1 MGNVG
6 IFDMKQIRAVP
17 PSFDADVEP
26 LLRPGPEP
34 YPTAVET
41 VVCRLADWLLIGGD
55 AVLFNLVYPFNPIGS
70 SASPIDARL
79 LAICRLS
86 SSVGHAASV
95 LFRGRVQNAA
105 GRR

>member
-34 YPTAVET
+34 YPTAVENFE
-41 VVCRLADWLLIGGD
+41 AALLPSCPIYNSRYQGEPAAIGNCSG
-55 AVLFNLVYPFNPIGS
+55 G
-70 SASPIDARL
+70 
-79 LAICRLS
+79 
-86 SSVGHAASV
+86 GSV
-95 LFRGRVQNAA
+95 LFTL
-105 GRR
+105 

>member
-41 VVCRLADWLLIGGD
+41 VVCRLADWLLIRRG
-55 AVLFNLVYPFNPIGS
+55 
-70 SASPIDARL
+70 
-79 LAICRLS
+79 CRTFQL
-86 SSVGHAASV
+86 G
-95 LFRGRVQNAA
+95 LPVQPD
-105 GRR
+105 RELRIPD